1 MHNRVFVCERGV
13 RTISYVTRFSAAN
26 LKPSTASW
34 PVFGVWSVEK
44 GPATL
49 DTSEICSPEATVVK
63 SYDPAKSGIL
73 CARRGTQTRLPCFR
87 RSLHYIL
94 TPLGGAS
101 SRALVATPSFSRPK
115 WLRHAPVRRS
125 AAAISS
131 RIALTVSLC

>member
-1 MHNRVFVCERGV
+1 M
-13 RTISYVTRFSAAN
+13 
-26 LKPSTASW
+26 
-34 PVFGVWSVEK
+34 EK

-73 CARRGTQTRLPCFR
+73 CARRGGQTRLPCFR
-87 RSLHYIL
+87 LSLHYIL

-115 WLRHAPVRRS
+115 WLRYAPVCATQRRPYLVS
-125 AAAISS
+125 D
-131 RIALTVSLC
+131 RLDCVVVLTTEKSVELR

>member
-1 MHNRVFVCERGV
+1 M
-13 RTISYVTRFSAAN
+13 
-26 LKPSTASW
+26 
-34 PVFGVWSVEK
+34 EK

-73 CARRGTQTRLPCFR
+73 CARRGTQTGLPCFPGLA
-87 RSLHYIL
+87 LHYIL

-115 WLRHAPVRRS
+115 WLKYAPVRRS